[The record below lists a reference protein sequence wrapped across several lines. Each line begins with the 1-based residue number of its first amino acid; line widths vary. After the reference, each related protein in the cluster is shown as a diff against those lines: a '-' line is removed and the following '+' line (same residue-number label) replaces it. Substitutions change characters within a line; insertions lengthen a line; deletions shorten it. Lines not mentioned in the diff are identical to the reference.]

1 MRRNYQQ
8 TRPRPH
14 NCRYY
19 VEVRDGED
27 PMRAYRRIKKKMKD
41 DKFVEQIKERQYYR
55 KPSEKRQERLKKRR
69 LVIKRLTQASV
80 EERNMT
86 GIRRQ
91 H

>member
-1 MRRNYQQ
+1 MRRNNPQQ
-8 TRPRPH
+8 NRPH

-27 PMRAYRRIKKKMKD
+27 PMRAYRKIKKKMKD
-41 DKFVEQIKERQYYR
+41 DKFIEEIKKRQYYQ

>member
-1 MRRNYQQ
+1 
-8 TRPRPH
+8 
-14 NCRYY
+14 
-19 VEVRDGED
+19 
-27 PMRAYRRIKKKMKD
+27 MRAYRRIKKKMKD